1 MQKALNI
8 SSRAFWDVDFEK
20 LLCETDAY
28 AGFIIRKV
36 FEHGTF
42 NDVLSVVA
50 YYGKQKVIETLTNT
64 LYLSEKSLHF
74 ASAFLNIEK
83 TNFKCFTNKP
93 QRHFY
98 SKRSKI

>member
-1 MQKALNI
+1 MEETLKI

-20 LLCETDAY
+20 LQQDVDKYSA
-28 AGFIIRKV
+28 FIIRKV

-42 NDVLSVVA
+42 SDVINVVK
-50 YYGKQKVIETLTNT
+50 YYGNEKVIEVMTSSTFLT
-64 LYLSEKSLHF
+64 EKCLHF

-83 TNFKCFTNKP
+83 TNFKCYTNKP